1 MARPRAL
8 GLGHAHAKDQ
18 TMTERGPLR
27 SDTAFIPEGAF
38 TYQVANPNP
47 TKWLGFLLLPEF
59 TLLAFSSAVDPLRI
73 ANQLAQQ
80 PLYGWKVFSE
90 DGAPVAS
97 SSGLSISVD
106 GPFESAEISLP
117 IFVCSGNHWNKAAS
131 DKTLAQLRRRNRFGA
146 VHGGICTGAATLA
159 RAGLLKDKRFT
170 LHWENQPGFAELY
183 PDLDL
188 SPNRYEIDGP
198 LQTSGG
204 GSAATELMLI
214 VISKDYGPEFA
225 AIVADMCLNNP
236 DLSGRQSQR
245 SSIATAV
252 ATRNPKLVDVVQ
264 DMYQNI
270 EEPLPL
276 ADLALNAGVSR
287 RQMERLF
294 QRHLGFSPAAIYR
307 NIRLERAR
315 SLLIETDRSVREIAS
330 ATGFNSTTLFAR
342 HFKSKYGATPYG
354 TRKQT

>member
-1 MARPRAL
+1 MKVPTMA
-8 GLGHAHAKDQ
+8 
-18 TMTERGPLR
+18 TRGSLD

-38 TYQVANPNP
+38 TYLVADPKP
-47 TKWLGFLLLPEF
+47 TKWFGFLLLPEF

-73 ANQLAQQ
+73 ANQLAQK

-90 DGAPVAS
+90 DGSKVAS
-97 SSGLSISVD
+97 SSGLSVD
-106 GPFESAEISLP
+106 VNGAFEAAQIDLP
-117 IFVCSGNHWNKAAS
+117 VFVCSGNHWNKAAS
-131 DKTLAQLRRRNRFGA
+131 ERTLAQLRRRDRFGA

-159 RAGLLKDKRFT
+159 RAGLLNGKRFT
-170 LHWENQPGFAELY
+170 LHWENQPSFSELY

-188 SPNRYEIDGP
+188 TPNRYEIDGS
-198 LQTSGG
+198 LRTSGG

-214 VISKDYGPEFA
+214 EISKDYGSEFA

-252 ATRNPKLVDVVQ
+252 ATRNPRLVDVVQ

-270 EEPLPL
+270 EDPLTL
-276 ADLALNAGVSR
+276 AELASNAGVSR

-294 QRHLGFSPAAIYR
+294 QKHLGASPAAIYR

-315 SLLIETDRSVREIAS
+315 SLLVETDRSVMEIAT
-330 ATGFNSTTLFAR
+330 ATGFNSVSLFAR
-342 HFKSKYGATPYG
+342 HFKEKYGATPYG